1 MLTKDTIV
9 LEYAAAAISLIGV
22 ILTIF
27 FLPESPKWLVGQ
39 GKMEQAT
46 EAYEFIA

>member
-1 MLTKDTIV
+1 MITKDTIAI
-9 LEYAAAAISLIGV
+9 EYAAAVISFVGV

-39 GKMEQAT
+39 GKMEKAA
-46 EAYEFIA
+46 EAY